1 MDIEQKILSV
11 LLINLNIAS
20 SDLKKKQKNFF
31 QNPENMLVK
40 PKIGQML
47 VDTKMKNKTN

>member
-20 SDLKKKQKNFF
+20 SDLKKKQTFF
-31 QNPENMLVK
+31 QNPENMLVSK
-40 PKIGQML
+40 
-47 VDTKMKNKTN
+47 TKNRANAC